1 MLFLL
6 SVVMN
11 YYCCV
16 LCSNLVNVDFD
27 QSSYRIN
34 EDAGSV
40 ELALVLSRPMSC
52 NCYVALTASA
62 TDMTATSE

>member
-1 MLFLL
+1 M
-6 SVVMN
+6 
-11 YYCCV
+11 
-16 LCSNLVNVDFD
+16 NLVNVDFD

-34 EDAGSV
+34 ENAGSV

-52 NCYVALTASA
+52 NCYVALTVSA